1 MPVQFNR
8 GITQPYAT
16 LELLAKQ
23 AVEGFITGLHKSPFH
38 GFSVEFAEHR
48 AYNPGESTRH
58 LDWKLLA
65 RTDKH
70 FTKRYEE
77 ETNLRCQLVVDVSS
91 SMLFPGK
98 VNAAN
103 INEWNKLK
111 FALYG
116 AASVMELL
124 LKQRDAVG
132 LSLFNEQLLL
142 HTKASSSQAHVRYL
156 YSELEQ
162 QLEQSGSS
170 FSASTHV
177 ADVLH
182 EIAER
187 THKRS
192 MVVIFSDM
200 LDDQRHVD
208 QIFSALQHLRHNKHE
223 VLLFQV
229 VHENQEVEFNF
240 ENRPTTF
247 VDLESGQEIKLHP
260 HEVRKTYIEKME
272 AFKSDLKLKA
282 GQIGVDYF
290 EANMQSGVQ
299 QVLLQFLLK
308 RQRMNA

>member
-1 MPVQFNR
+1 
-8 GITQPYAT
+8 
-16 LELLAKQ
+16 
-23 AVEGFITGLHKSPFH
+23 
-38 GFSVEFAEHR
+38 
-48 AYNPGESTRH
+48 
-58 LDWKLLA
+58 
-65 RTDKH
+65 
-70 FTKRYEE
+70 
-77 ETNLRCQLVVDVSS
+77 
-91 SMLFPGK
+91 
-98 VNAAN
+98 
-103 INEWNKLK
+103 
-111 FALYG
+111 
-116 AASVMELL
+116 MELL

-142 HTKASSSQAHVRYL
+142 HTKASSSQSHVRYL

-162 QLEQSGSS
+162 QLEQSGSL
-170 FSASTHV
+170 FSASSHV

-200 LDDQRHVD
+200 LDNQRHVD

-247 VDLESGQEIKLHP
+247 VDLESGQEI
-260 HEVRKTYIEKME
+260 RKTYIEKME

-290 EANMQSGVQ
+290 EANMQAGVQ